1 MIKVLF
7 RFSTIA
13 SPSAARFSEA
23 EPHED
28 RRIIRHLVS
37 RAREERSL
45 SVRSCRNRK
54 FRLATGGASFRF
66 DALARV
72 ERLPRGSVSENVFVR
87 ALAFRFSPR
96 SMLVGANKRNRVSR
110 FFFLLPAQVLAIE
123 LIRNMAEVLVFRK
136 FLSYIFFMPSF
147 LKNCSLFKRNIYLN
161 IYCLLRISFFC
172 KFRILYYFFNFYYKI
187 III

>member
-1 MIKVLF
+1 MRAISHSDIFLRSNDMIKVLF

-23 EPHED
+23 EPRED

-110 FFFLLPAQVLAIE
+110 FLFLLPAQVLAIE
-123 LIRNMAEVLVFRK
+123 LIRNMWQKYL
-136 FLSYIFFMPSF
+136 FFE
-147 LKNCSLFKRNIYLN
+147 
-161 IYCLLRISFFC
+161 
-172 KFRILYYFFNFYYKI
+172 NFYLTYFLCRVF
-187 III
+187 